1 MLKLA
6 FGLTFPDLY
15 ATEGLARVDAAFLA
29 FLRAADAGLA
39 QRLVAG
45 RASAAALDRGEESA
59 LLIAVAPHLE
69 DFVAL
74 LFGIEAEVAAL
85 QRAQHELA
93 PLYACKRQVVQR
105 KAMNRYKGDEAAGF
119 DDGALRAE
127 LESRLGARLEGL
139 PGELAFA
146 RAVGAWGAD
155 EAAHA
160 SDIDLA
166 LRYAAWA
173 AHTPAG
179 KARHRSG
186 VVFKAPRK
194 LDYLR
199 LIPVE
204 HERRDGVDR
213 LRLPDDHLRRR
224 DGFALTDPG
233 TDLAGGLDQAN
244 YCIWCHEQ
252 QKDSCSSGLRE
263 KKTAGGSQ
271 PPFKSSP
278 FGAPLAGCPLEERD
292 FRIPQAPRGGLGA
305 GRAGDDLHRQ
315 SDGRRYRS
323 SHLQRLH
330 EIVHLP
336 EAGTG

>member
-6 FGLTFPDLY
+6 FGLIFPDLY

-29 FLRAADAGLA
+29 FLRAADAVLSDRLA
-39 QRLVAG
+39 AA
-45 RASAAALDRGEESA
+45 RANKAALDRGQESA

-74 LFGIEAEVAAL
+74 VFGVEAEVAAL

-105 KAMNRYKGDEAAGF
+105 KAMNKYKADEAAAF
-119 DDGALRAE
+119 DGDALRAE
-127 LESRLGARLEGL
+127 LESRLGVALQGL

-146 RAVGAWGAD
+146 RAVGTWAAD
-155 EAAHA
+155 EAAHGA
-160 SDIDLA
+160 DIELA

-179 KARHRSG
+179 KARHRAG
-186 VVFKAPRK
+186 VLFKAPRK

-204 HERRDGVDR
+204 HDHKDGVDS
-213 LRLPDDHLRRR
+213 LRLPDGHLRRR
-224 DGFALTDPG
+224 EGFALTDAG

-252 QKDSCSSGLRE
+252 QKDSCSSGLR
-263 KKTAGGSQ
+263 
-271 PPFKSSP
+271 
-278 FGAPLAGCPLEERD
+278 
-292 FRIPQAPRGGLGA
+292 
-305 GRAGDDLHRQ
+305 
-315 SDGRRYRS
+315 
-323 SHLQRLH
+323 
-330 EIVHLP
+330 
-336 EAGTG
+336 